1 MNRKERVT
9 AVFKG
14 EKPDRTP
21 MGFWMHF
28 PPEQHYGEEALA
40 AHLRYFE
47 ETKTDICKVMNENL
61 YPVESPIMEAAD
73 WSEVKACGKNHPFIK
88 TQVELVK
95 RVVERAGGDAPVIA
109 TIHGIVASA
118 SHALMQCSRYDKVG
132 RYAQLYHLRTNPDS
146 VYSAYE
152 AIAETLTILAEE
164 CIAAG
169 ADGVYY
175 AALGGERDGF
185 TAEEHARYIAP
196 LEKGLMKE
204 IDHAPIGNI
213 LHMCKP
219 LVELERFVDYPCA
232 AVNWGILESGVELC
246 DGRKLFPGKVIL
258 GGMDDASANLISGS
272 REDLVREVH
281 EILAKNDY
289 PGFILASDCTLPGDL
304 PYDRIRMMKEA
315 CESFRGGHYEV

>member
-1 MNRKERVT
+1 MNRRERIT

-28 PPEQHYGEEALA
+28 PEDQHYGDEALS
-40 AHLRYFE
+40 AHLRYFD
-47 ETKTDICKVMNENL
+47 ETRTDICKVMNENL
-61 YPVESPIMEAAD
+61 YPVEYRIMESGD
-73 WSEVKACGKNHPFIK
+73 WKDVKACNKNHPFIH

-95 RVVERAGGDAPVIA
+95 RVVDHVANDAPVIA
-109 TIHGIVASA
+109 TVHGIVASA
-118 SHALMQCSRYDKVG
+118 SHALMQCSKYDKVG
-132 RYAQLYHLRTNPDS
+132 RYAQLYHLRTNSDS
-146 VYSAYE
+146 VYSAYQ

-196 LEKGLMKE
+196 LEKQLMKA

-219 LVELERFVDYPCA
+219 LVDLERYVDYPCD
-232 AVNWGILESGVELC
+232 AVNWGILESGVELI
-246 DGRKLFPGKVIL
+246 DGRKLFPGKVIM
-258 GGMDDASANLISGS
+258 GGMDDGSRNLISGS
-272 REDLVREVH
+272 QEELEQEVYD
-281 EILAKNDY
+281 ILRRNDY

-304 PYDRIRMMKEA
+304 PYERIRMMEKA
-315 CESFRGGHYEV
+315 CESYLRRQL